1 MMIVNDFEDT
11 ISNNITATNEKVI
24 VLINAELYFVG
35 VKE

>member
-24 VLINAELYFVG
+24 DLIDAELFFVG